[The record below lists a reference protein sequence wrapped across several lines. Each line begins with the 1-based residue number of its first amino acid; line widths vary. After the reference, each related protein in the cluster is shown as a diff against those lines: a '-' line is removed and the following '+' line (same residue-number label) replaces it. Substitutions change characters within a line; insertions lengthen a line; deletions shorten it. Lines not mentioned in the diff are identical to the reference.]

1 MVSNR
6 VCVLE
11 AIIHNPHPLSLPPYF
26 ADNAK
31 IDCTKSRNSLLCRGK
46 RGDKLVAAAALTP
59 AALIGPG
66 STVDTGLAVPVQIVD
81 HPVNAVVNESGAA
94 LFNCGFQA
102 LSNESQLVLKW
113 RKDGKVI
120 RKWDIGVGSG
130 GNGGSELD
138 DGGVTESSMFRDDGK
153 NFCMELSIVLY

>member
-1 MVSNR
+1 M
-6 VCVLE
+6 
-11 AIIHNPHPLSLPPYF
+11 
-26 ADNAK
+26 
-31 IDCTKSRNSLLCRGK
+31 
-46 RGDKLVAAAALTP
+46 AAALTP
-59 AALIGPG
+59 AALVGPG

-81 HPVNAVVNESGAA
+81 HPVNVVVNESGAA

-120 RKWDIGVGSG
+120 RKWDIGVGSA

-153 NFCMELSIVLY
+153 NFEVSA